1 MPSLVASQNYHYN
14 VVLQIIAMAPQ
25 HNNYLIIMF
34 NNNKKKWKERMEMEK
49 NKQTNNVI
57 NIVK

>member
-1 MPSLVASQNYHYN
+1 
-14 VVLQIIAMAPQ
+14 MAPQ